1 MTDLN
6 RALPVRR
13 YRVWHPSV
21 TDRSLRLRFNLAVA
35 AVIAA
40 AAMGTTGP
48 VGMGRVS
55 AAEPAATAPGASF
68 LAFVRA
74 QAAELRRGDA
84 PSADLESWK
93 AGRGALRERFLAALG
108 EFPRSP
114 CQLEPQVLGT
124 TQHDGYRI
132 ERLLLQTLPGVR
144 MTANAY
150 VPEPDTAKDTAN
162 AAGKRPAVLCVH
174 GHWRL
179 AKQEPVV
186 QARCIGLAKL
196 GFFVLVVDAF
206 GAGERA
212 IGKALGEYHGEM
224 AGALLF
230 PSGWTLAGV
239 QWYENSRAIDYLRSR
254 PEVDADRIGVTGAS
268 GGGNQS
274 MYCGTLDERIAA
286 TIPVCSV
293 GNYQAYLGA
302 ACCMCEVVPGALRF
316 AEEGDLLG
324 LAAPRALMV
333 INATGDAPQF
343 SVLEAKKSLGRA
355 GAIFQHYGRGDAV
368 RHTIIES
375 GHDYNRPMR
384 EAMYGWVMK
393 HLAGRG
399 DGAPIAEG
407 ELKTV
412 DPETLRCYPGESRP
426 DDFVTL
432 PRFAA
437 AEARRVLAA
446 LPALPDYGPA
456 RSVEPKSAE
465 SKTAEPKT
473 AAAEA
478 AHDAWRKTRAERL
491 AALRDRVLNL
501 SAGGAEAS
509 AELSV
514 TAVAE
519 GPNRTRYRY
528 VSEPGVT
535 LEAVFQATDGA
546 KRTALLVD
554 ARPPLE
560 TLDGPL
566 AKRFIA
572 AGWHVYVPEVRAVGR
587 TAVAGDQIGRAPDH
601 NSAEWSLWIG
611 RPLLGQ
617 WVIDIAAANRAL
629 RDSTNQ
635 AGGAAVGEVT
645 LVGVEQMG
653 PAALVSGA
661 LADGVRSDRATGA
674 AVTNSNRFA
683 QVVCVDGLVSYVSEA
698 PYQGQRLG
706 IVAPGL
712 LKYVGDIAHLAALV
726 EARRVVFAGGRL
738 PAGGAASPADIAAAF
753 SVIPSGRRPQTVAVE
768 AVVENLSRD

>member
-1 MTDLN
+1 ML
-6 RALPVRR
+6 
-13 YRVWHPSV
+13 H
-21 TDRSLRLRFNLAVA
+21 RFAWMVVLAN
-35 AVIAA
+35 
-40 AAMGTTGP
+40 AMGASLAGWSYSP
-48 VGMGRVS
+48 GGAVG
-55 AAEPAATAPGASF
+55 AEPAATAPGTSF

-74 QAAELRRGDA
+74 QAAELRRGD
-84 PSADLESWK
+84 PRPTDADRWK
-93 AGRGALRERFLAALG
+93 AERDTLRQRFLAALG
-108 EFPRSP
+108 EFPVTP
-114 CQLEPQVLGT
+114 CPLEPRVLGT
-124 TQHDGYRI
+124 TQYEGYRV
-132 ERLLLQTLPGVR
+132 ERLLLQTMPGIR

-150 VPEPDTAKDTAN
+150 VPEPTAANGTAT
-162 AAGKRPAVLCVH
+162 AAGKWPAVLCVH

-254 PEVDADRIGVTGAS
+254 PEVDAARIGVTGAS

-274 MYCGTLDERIAA
+274 MYCGTLDERVAA

-324 LAAPRALMV
+324 LSAPRALMV

-343 SVLEAKKSLGRA
+343 SVAEAKKSLARA
-355 GAIFQHYGRGDAV
+355 STIFQHYGRGDAV

-384 EAMYGWVMK
+384 EAMYGWVTK

-399 DGAPIAEG
+399 DGSPIPEG

-412 DPETLRCYPGESRP
+412 EPESLRCFPGDSRP
-426 DDFVTL
+426 DDYITL

-446 LPALPDYGPA
+446 LPPLPDSVPA
-456 RSVEPKSAE
+456 DV
-465 SKTAEPKT
+465 
-473 AAAEA
+473 
-478 AHDAWRKTRAERL
+478 WRKTRDGRL

-501 SAGGAEAS
+501 PMAAGSKDAV
-509 AELSV
+509 ELPV
-514 TAVAE
+514 TTVAE
-519 GPNRTRYRY
+519 GANRTRLRY
-528 VSEPGVT
+528 DSEPGIA
-535 LEAVFQATDGA
+535 LEAWFQRTAEAT
-546 KRTALLVD
+546 RTALIVD
-554 ARPPLE
+554 TRPPLE
-560 TLDGPL
+560 TLESPL
-566 AKRFIA
+566 AKRFVA
-572 AGWHVYVPEVRAVGR
+572 AGWHVYAPEVRGVAR
-587 TAVAGDQIGRAPDH
+587 TAIPGDQIGRAPDH

-617 WVIDIAAANRAL
+617 WMIDITAATRAL
-629 RDSTNQ
+629 RK
-635 AGGAAVGEVT
+635 AGPTDAGKLT
-645 LVGVEQMG
+645 LVGVEQLG
-653 PAALVSGA
+653 PVALASGA
-661 LADGVRSDRATGA
+661 MRSATPEQE
-674 AVTNSNRFA
+674 SFA
-683 QVVCVDGLVSYVSEA
+683 QVACVDGLLTYVSES

-706 IVAPGL
+706 IIAPGI
-712 LKYVGDIAHLAALV
+712 LKHVGDIAHLAAFV
-726 EARRVVFAGGRL
+726 EAQRVVFAGGRR
-738 PAGGAASPADIAAAF
+738 PDGAAASPAEIAAALN
-753 SVIPSGRRPQTVAVE
+753 VIPSSRRPESVPVDS
-768 AVVENLSRD
+768 VVETLSR

>member
-1 MTDLN
+1 MDRDLVS
-6 RALPVRR
+6 RTCRVLLPIVFPRFI
-13 YRVWHPSV
+13 VAIVLASASIAMV
-21 TDRSLRLRFNLAVA
+21 TA
-35 AVIAA
+35 
-40 AAMGTTGP
+40 GP
-48 VGMGRVS
+48 VGMRRLS
-55 AAEPAATAPGASF
+55 AAEPAATAPEASF

-74 QAAELRRGDA
+74 QAAELRRGDS
-84 PSADLESWK
+84 PPADLESWK
-93 AGRGALRERFLAALG
+93 AGRAALRERFLAALG
-108 EFPRSP
+108 EFPRTP
-114 CQLEPQVLGT
+114 CPLEPRVLGT
-124 TQHDGYRI
+124 TRYDGYRV
-132 ERLLLQTLPGVR
+132 ERLLLQTLPGIL

-150 VPEPDTAKDTAN
+150 VPEPDTAKETAN
-162 AAGKRPAVLCVH
+162 TAGKRPAVLCVH

-355 GAIFQHYGRGDAV
+355 AAIFQHYGRGDAV

-384 EAMYGWVMK
+384 EAMYGWVMR

-446 LPALPDYGPA
+446 LPALPDAGPA

-465 SKTAEPKT
+465 PKTAESKT

-572 AGWHVYVPEVRAVGR
+572 AGWHVYAPEVRAVGR

-661 LADGVRSDRATGA
+661 LADGVRSDRATSA

-712 LKYVGDIAHLAALV
+712 LKHVGDIAHLAALV

>member
-1 MTDLN
+1 MVAIVL
-6 RALPVRR
+6 A
-13 YRVWHPSV
+13 SASIAMV
-21 TDRSLRLRFNLAVA
+21 TA
-35 AVIAA
+35 
-40 AAMGTTGP
+40 GP
-48 VGMGRVS
+48 VGMRRLT
-55 AAEPAATAPGASF
+55 AAEPVATAPGASF

-108 EFPRSP
+108 DFPRTP
-114 CQLEPQVLGT
+114 CPLEPQVLGT

-150 VPEPDTAKDTAN
+150 VPDSDMAKDTAN

-324 LAAPRALMV
+324 LSAPRALMV

-343 SVLEAKKSLGRA
+343 SVAEAKKSLGRA
-355 GAIFQHYGRGDAV
+355 SAIFQHYGRGDAV

-384 EAMYGWVMK
+384 EAMYGWVTK

-432 PRFAA
+432 PHFAA

-446 LPALPDYGPA
+446 LPALPGAGPA
-456 RSVEPKSAE
+456 RIAEP
-465 SKTAEPKT
+465 KTAEPKT
-473 AAAEA
+473 AAAEV
-478 AHDAWRKTRAERL
+478 AHDSWHKTRTERL
-491 AALRDRVLNL
+491 AILRDRVLNL
-501 SAGGAEAS
+501 SAGGVKAS

-514 TAVAE
+514 TTVAE

-528 VSEPGVT
+528 VSEPGIT

-572 AGWHVYVPEVRAVGR
+572 AGWHVYAPEVRAVGR

-617 WVIDIAAANRAL
+617 WVIDIEAANQAL
-629 RDSTNQ
+629 RIAAPKA
-635 AGGAAVGEVT
+635 AGDAVGDVT

-661 LADGVRSDRATGA
+661 LADGVRSNRSMGETGP
-674 AVTNSNRFA
+674 NSNRFA
-683 QVVCVDGLVSYVSEA
+683 QVACVNGLVSYVSEA

-706 IVAPGL
+706 SVAPGI
-712 LKYVGDIAHLAALV
+712 LKHVGDIAHLAALV

-738 PAGGAASPADIAAAF
+738 PAGGDASPADIAAAF

-768 AVVENLSRD
+768 AVVENLSRE

>member
-1 MTDLN
+1 MDRDLVS
-6 RALPVRR
+6 RTCRVLLPVVFPRFI
-13 YRVWHPSV
+13 VATVLASASIAMV
-21 TDRSLRLRFNLAVA
+21 TA
-35 AVIAA
+35 
-40 AAMGTTGP
+40 GP
-48 VGMGRVS
+48 VGMRRLS

-68 LAFVRA
+68 LAFVRT
-74 QAAELRRGDA
+74 QAAELRRGDSPPA
-84 PSADLESWK
+84 ELESWK
-93 AGRGALRERFLAALG
+93 AGRAALRQRFLAALG
-108 EFPRSP
+108 EFPRTP
-114 CQLEPQVLGT
+114 CPLEPRVLGT
-124 TQHDGYRI
+124 TRYDGYRV
-132 ERLLLQTLPGVR
+132 ERLLLQTLPGIL

-150 VPEPDTAKDTAN
+150 VPEADTAKETAN
-162 AAGKRPAVLCVH
+162 TAGKRPAVLCVH

-343 SVLEAKKSLGRA
+343 SVAEAKKSLGRA
-355 GAIFQHYGRGDAV
+355 AAIFQHYGRGDAV

-446 LPALPDYGPA
+446 LPALPDAGPA

-478 AHDAWRKTRAERL
+478 AHDTWRKARTERL

-501 SAGGAEAS
+501 SAGGAKAS

-514 TAVAE
+514 TTVAE

-528 VSEPGVT
+528 VSEPGIA

-546 KRTALLVD
+546 KRTVLLVD

-566 AKRFIA
+566 AKRFMA
-572 AGWHVYVPEVRAVGR
+572 AGWHVYAPEVRAVGR

-617 WVIDIAAANRAL
+617 WVIDIEAANQAL
-629 RDSTNQ
+629 RIAAPKA
-635 AGGAAVGEVT
+635 AGDTVGDVT

-712 LKYVGDIAHLAALV
+712 LKHVGDIAHLAALV

-738 PAGGAASPADIAAAF
+738 PAGGDASPADIAAAF

-768 AVVENLSRD
+768 TVVETLSRD